1 MLGVREGLR
10 LWILGL
16 DTQGLLDP
24 YESLEY
30 VRKRENLSPMVIYRI
45 LDEF

>member
-24 YESLEY
+24 YESLECEEGEFESY
-30 VRKRENLSPMVIYRI
+30 GDLS
-45 LDEF
+45 DS